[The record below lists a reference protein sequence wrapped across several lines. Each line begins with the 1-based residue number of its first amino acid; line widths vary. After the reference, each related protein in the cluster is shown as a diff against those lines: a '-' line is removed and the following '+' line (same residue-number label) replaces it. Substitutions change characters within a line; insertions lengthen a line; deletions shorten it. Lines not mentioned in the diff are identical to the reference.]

1 MTYDEIMQSITYGL
15 TGDFETDQIYLKEQM
30 EKYKDHELGKE
41 IIRAC
46 ARIMYQIIPDDK
58 K

>member
-30 EKYKDHELGKE
+30 
-41 IIRAC
+41 
-46 ARIMYQIIPDDK
+46 
-58 K
+58 